1 MSGFDGSL
9 DYLVDDWFYGKP
21 SDSTGRLE
29 YLVSNWLSGKSATND
44 IEKMVN
50 ENDKLCFREIALGY
64 LDRDD
69 LLSLTHMTNS
79 SPIPL
84 TKPQV
89 KMILDII
96 DYYNFTYWNGNR
108 AEADSMRIHNLSPMV
123 FLLCFID
130 DPEQW
135 ATEDFEEWKRKG
147 QPTSFVEKTASF
159 AKEE

>member
-79 SPIPL
+79 SPIPF

-96 DYYNFTYWNGNR
+96 DYYNFTYWNGDR
-108 AEADSMRIHNLSPMV
+108 AVADSMKIHNLSPIS
-123 FLLCFID
+123 FLM
-130 DPEQW
+130 
-135 ATEDFEEWKRKG
+135 
-147 QPTSFVEKTASF
+147 
-159 AKEE
+159 